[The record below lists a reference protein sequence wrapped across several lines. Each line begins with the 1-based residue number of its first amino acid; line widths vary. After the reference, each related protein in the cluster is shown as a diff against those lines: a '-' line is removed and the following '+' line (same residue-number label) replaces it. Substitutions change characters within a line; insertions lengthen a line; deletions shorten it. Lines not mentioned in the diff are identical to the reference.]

1 MPTRRDLLRGTA
13 AAAAAVSFPSIA
25 LSATGKPTVRIGF
38 LDSFSGVFSDVAGKH
53 KIGATIALADL
64 NRRGG
69 VRYELVPGDDT
80 SKPAVATSELRRLVG
95 QEGVDVIFGGTSSGS
110 GLALEPLADELGIF
124 NLSIGPFDS
133 TMTGAKARALTY
145 RYGLNARM
153 ALKPMANRLLAL
165 GHKWYFIQADY
176 ALGKDAYAQ
185 LSPVLTRAGG
195 TEVGHDILPL
205 GTNDFSSSMTKV
217 QTSGADV
224 LVLANSGVDAANA
237 VHAFVQFGLQKK
249 IHLAGIN
256 LEDFYYDAIPLDA
269 VQGSTFSVLWT
280 PDASDSARKLV
291 VRLRRDIQGPISAR
305 HYYGY
310 AALTQER
317 PTRASSPRRS
327 TTTASTATRKTRRTG
342 KAATTRTRRTATPA
356 RSFRA
361 SSSSARSSC
370 STSSRPSRR
379 LSPTAA
385 AMHRGRA
392 PRRRRSPPAPSAPAP
407 ATPPRPSSHRDLDAA
422 IEVGN

>member
-280 PDASDSARKLV
+280 PDAADSARKLV

-310 AALTQER
+310 AALTQLADRIEAAGTTDAGKLAKAFDDHSFNGYKENPSHWKGCDHQNAQDSYAGAVVSRKQFER
-317 PTRASSPRRS
+317 TQFMFDIVATVPPPESDGSCDAPWARAAKAAIA
-327 TTTASTATRKTRRTG
+327 ASTVGARAGYTPKT
-342 KAATTRTRRTATPA
+342 
-356 RSFRA
+356 
-361 SSSSARSSC
+361 
-370 STSSRPSRR
+370 
-379 LSPTAA
+379 L
-385 AMHRGRA
+385 
-392 PRRRRSPPAPSAPAP
+392 
-407 ATPPRPSSHRDLDAA
+407 
-422 IEVGN
+422 